1 MPVDE
6 LLAEAEAQPFTGWDF
21 SWLGDRMQ
29 VERPWD
35 YTQIVLDAARRA
47 PDLLD
52 MGTGGGE
59 WLADLSFRPRRTIAT
74 EGWPPNVAGAAHNL
88 RMVGVPVVRDEGA
101 ADNER
106 QAADPPRGRL
116 PFRDG
121 AFHLVVN
128 RHEAFVA
135 GEVARVL
142 APNGTFVT
150 QQVDNANLDDLYGLF
165 ERDRAR
171 PRPSWLPLAVEQIAG
186 AGLEI
191 TDARAGIETYRF
203 ADVGALAWYVAAV
216 GPLHAEWATFT
227 IAAYHDALVRLDE
240 RARAGAPLELHQRR
254 LLVQAR
260 DATRAR

>member
-1 MPVDE
+1 MRVDE

-59 WLADLSFRPRRTIAT
+59 WLADLPVRPRCTIAT
-74 EGWPPNVAGAAHNL
+74 EAWPPNVAGAARHL
-88 RMVGVPVVRDEGA
+88 RAVGVPVVRDEGA
-101 ADNER
+101 ADNAR

-150 QQVDNANLDDLYGLF
+150 QQVDNANLDDLYGLL
-165 ERDRAR
+165 ERDRV
-171 PRPSWLPLAVEQIAG
+171 PPDPSWLPLAVEQIAG

-203 ADVGALAWYVAAV
+203 SDVGALAWYVAAV
-216 GPLHAEWATFT
+216 GPLHAEWAGFT
-227 IAAYHDALVRLDE
+227 IAAHHDSFVRLDA
-240 RARAGAPLELHQRR
+240 RARAGTPLELRQRR

-260 DATRAR
+260 RATPTR